1 MKPLTTHDDAR
12 RWPLYIAI
20 LLYTLRYLRV
30 WGGEGAHSF
39 LAGHLFIVSRGECSG
54 NGGDAGAAGG
64 GAAGG
69 DRNSTTA
76 AHQGAGCRGALYK
89 GASREQLASHSL
101 SSAEQGRIVSV
112 SAAVSVSC

>member
-1 MKPLTTHDDAR
+1 MG
-12 RWPLYIAI
+12 
-20 LLYTLRYLRV
+20 
-30 WGGEGAHSF
+30 GGEGGAHSS
-39 LAGHLFIVSRGECSG
+39 LAGHLCIVSRGECSG
-54 NGGDAGAAGG
+54 NGGVGGDGGG

-69 DRNSTTA
+69 GRNSTTA

-89 GASREQLASHSL
+89 GASREQLVSHSL